1 MAKNQSYIKD
11 IILIFCTIFL
21 EIKTRYTTDNS
32 RCLCLGLMKAYIN
45 MIGFFG
51 KKGLSAS
58 RLICDTIIT
67 FVNYIQKSLF
77 APNRLLNM

>member
-1 MAKNQSYIKD
+1 MAKTFSYIKD

-21 EIKTRYTTDNS
+21 KIKTRYTTDS
-32 RCLCLGLMKAYIN
+32 SKCLCLGLMKAYIN
-45 MIGFFG
+45 MIGFLV

>member
-1 MAKNQSYIKD
+1 MAKTFSYIKD

-21 EIKTRYTTDNS
+21 KIKTRYTTDNS
-32 RCLCLGLMKAYIN
+32 KCLCLGLMKAYIN
-45 MIGFFG
+45 MIGFLV